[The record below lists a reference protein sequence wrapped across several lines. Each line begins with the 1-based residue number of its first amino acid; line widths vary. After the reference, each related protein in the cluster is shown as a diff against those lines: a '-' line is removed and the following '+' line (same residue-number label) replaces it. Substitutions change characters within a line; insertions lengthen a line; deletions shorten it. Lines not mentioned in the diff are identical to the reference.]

1 MCCCYLQ
8 VTLVCVYCE
17 EMVKKVKCSL
27 RFIVLLYLCFP
38 FFSTSEELRDVLMD
52 AYSFYPDVEKGKT
65 ELQISE
71 KDLSISKR
79 DFLPSIDF
87 SATQG
92 RKISKSNPD
101 TSRINDSAFNP
112 STFDVDLSQPLG
124 YTKAINLKKARND
137 LSISKLSLYST
148 VQDVLFKA
156 TKAYYT
162 VLKDY
167 FLLDVSK
174 RNEENLIKKLE
185 AAEKR
190 FEFKDVTKT
199 DVFQA
204 KARLAQATSK
214 RIEAE
219 NNLEIS
225 ISDFKSVVGRDPN
238 VNWLS
243 SDSEQIVESNPK
255 DWSKFGEL
263 PNLPMSLEESLKTGL
278 EKNPDYRILNLQ
290 LQNSKLDIKKNALNF
305 APEFSISGSMGR
317 SLDSSRTVERTD
329 SYSVTASVS
338 VPIFNKGHNV
348 LNLEKSKDSALTVIK
363 SLDTKKLDLTFQI
376 KSSWKKIE
384 SSKSSIESLG
394 ISVESNL
401 MALDGVTKEASV
413 GTRTTLEILD
423 TQKDLADAESN
434 LVNAQYQLIISS
446 FELLKLCGV
455 LNFDYLGM

>member
-1 MCCCYLQ
+1 MKL
-8 VTLVCVYCE
+8 LRGNGKIE
-17 EMVKKVKCSL
+17 VKFYFKCII
-27 RFIVLLYLCFP
+27 FLLLCLP
-38 FFSTSEELRDVLMD
+38 LISNSEELADVLKD
-52 AYSFYPDVEKGKT
+52 AYNFYPDIEKSKT

-71 KDLSISKR
+71 KDLTISKR

-87 SATQG
+87 SASQG

-101 TSRINDSAFNP
+101 TSRKNDTTFNP
-112 STFDVDLSQPLG
+112 SSFDVDLSQPLG
-124 YTKAINLKKARND
+124 YSKVINLKQARND
-137 LSISKLSLYST
+137 LNISRLSFYST

-162 VLKDY
+162 VLKDF

-174 RNEENLIKKLE
+174 RNENNLIKKLE

-214 RIEAE
+214 RIESE

-243 SDSEQIVESNPK
+243 SESDQIVESNPK

-263 PNLPMSLEESLKTGL
+263 PNLPKSLNESIKTGL
-278 EKNPDYRILNLQ
+278 EKNPDFRILQLQ
-290 LQNSKLDIKKNALNF
+290 LQNSKLDIRKNNLNF

-317 SLDSSRTVERTD
+317 SLESSQSVERTD

-348 LNLEKSKDSALTVIK
+348 LNLEKSKDSAVSIIK

-394 ISVESNL
+394 VSVESNL

-423 TQKDLADAESN
+423 AQKDLSDAESN

-446 FELLKLCGV
+446 FELLKLCGI
-455 LNFDYLGM
+455 LNFEYLDI